1 MKSKIGLI
9 IGREY
14 FERVSKKSFIIT
26 TILMPVLML
35 LLMAAPALIMMFAS
49 PDRKVVY
56 VEDRSGLVAPRLTS
70 DEEVTFKT
78 ASLPVDTLVAHGD
91 FDAIVLIPDSVV
103 SGRSVIQL
111 YSNGPSSM
119 SLESNISRQINDI
132 VETERLKQ
140 YNIENL
146 DEILKEVQSDVT
158 INTVRT
164 DREGDDSTASAGV
177 SYGVGMVLTFILYMF
192 LLLYGQMVMNGI
204 IEEKNNR
211 VLEVVVSSVKPTQL
225 MMGKILGIGL
235 VAVTQI
241 LLWCVLM
248 TALAAFLFPVI
259 MPAEAMNEV
268 SQLQAGTL
276 DMSLYSGDELAAIQG
291 VSLLGNVGFIL
302 KIFGWM
308 TLFLIGGFLFY
319 ATMYAAIGASVDNV
333 QDAGQLSFIVVMP
346 VLIGLIVS
354 TMAAADP
361 NTSLAFWLSIVPF
374 TSPMVMMSRIP
385 SGIPEWEIIVSA
397 VVLFLSFLGMVWVA
411 AKIYRVGIF
420 MHGKKPNIKDLA
432 KWIKYK

>member
-1 MKSKIGLI
+1 
-9 IGREY
+9 
-14 FERVSKKSFIIT
+14 
-26 TILMPVLML
+26 
-35 LLMAAPALIMMFAS
+35 
-49 PDRKVVY
+49 
-56 VEDRSGLVAPRLTS
+56 
-70 DEEVTFKT
+70 
-78 ASLPVDTLVAHGD
+78 
-91 FDAIVLIPDSVV
+91 
-103 SGRSVIQL
+103 
-111 YSNGPSSM
+111 
-119 SLESNISRQINDI
+119 
-132 VETERLKQ
+132 
-140 YNIENL
+140 
-146 DEILKEVQSDVT
+146 
-158 INTVRT
+158 
-164 DREGDDSTASAGV
+164 
-177 SYGVGMVLTFILYMF
+177 
-192 LLLYGQMVMNGI
+192 
-204 IEEKNNR
+204 
-211 VLEVVVSSVKPTQL
+211 
-225 MMGKILGIGL
+225 
-235 VAVTQI
+235 
-241 LLWCVLM
+241 M

-385 SGIPEWEIIVSA
+385 SGIPEWEIIVSV

-420 MHGKKPNIKDLA
+420 MHGKKPNVKELA
-432 KWIKYK
+432 RWIKYK